1 MNDFIWYLTY
11 AVWWG
16 AYSGVEFAY
25 SNGRGAF
32 YGDGNGYGFSL
43 GDMYGDSSGAAAES
57 GCDYHFGC
65 VDGSGYGYYF

>member
-1 MNDFIWYLTY
+1 MNDLIWYLTD

-25 SNGRGAF
+25 SNGRGKF
-32 YGDGNGYGFSL
+32 YGDGSGYGFSS

-57 GCDYHFGC
+57 GCDYYVGC
-65 VDGSGYGYYF
+65 VDGSGYGYDF